1 MAEIINLN
9 KYRKRRRRADDSK
22 QAAENRIRH
31 GRTRAGKS
39 QEAGERLQS
48 ERTLDGK
55 RIDGTDDDQEPA

>member
-9 KYRKRRRRADDSK
+9 KYRKRRKRSDDSK

-39 QEAGERLQS
+39 REAGERLQG

-55 RIDGTDDDQEPA
+55 RIDGTDDDPEPA